1 MSPLLLFAAL
11 YGVPEAPQ
19 DRSGA
24 ISKTFAAKICG
35 TTDTLF
41 VTGIQRAFPHSLGPF
56 RTVFTKKSS
65 RTTFEL
71 AAPERHADT
80 DAWNS
85 QPVAAVT
92 GRFERWIRPD

>member
-24 ISKTFAAKICG
+24 INKTFAAKICG

-41 VTGIQRAFPHSLGPF
+41 VTGIQRAFPHSLGRNRQLPNNLSCL
-56 RTVFTKKSS
+56 V
-65 RTTFEL
+65 
-71 AAPERHADT
+71 
-80 DAWNS
+80 
-85 QPVAAVT
+85 
-92 GRFERWIRPD
+92 

>member
-41 VTGIQRAFPHSLGPF
+41 VTGIQRAFPHSLDPL
-56 RTVFTKKSS
+56 R
-65 RTTFEL
+65 TFEL
-71 AAPERHADT
+71 PISPPR
-80 DAWNS
+80 S
-85 QPVAAVT
+85 
-92 GRFERWIRPD
+92 GRSNAIRRFRQNNCRLLVSRSCC

>member
-41 VTGIQRAFPHSLGPF
+41 VTGIQRAFPHSLVNEAVARPIGMSLLKQEF
-56 RTVFTKKSS
+56 RNKCCY
-65 RTTFEL
+65 RI
-71 AAPERHADT
+71 AAIQA
-80 DAWNS
+80 S
-85 QPVAAVT
+85 
-92 GRFERWIRPD
+92 GFLK

>member
-41 VTGIQRAFPHSLGPF
+41 VTGIQRAFPHSLGPLQTE
-56 RTVFTKKSS
+56 RPANCRPACAPQPKSS
-65 RTTFEL
+65 LQAGLLTS
-71 AAPERHADT
+71 A
-80 DAWNS
+80 N
-85 QPVAAVT
+85 
-92 GRFERWIRPD
+92 